1 MISEKQMKITQK
13 ELVVACFEI
22 FSPQLPGGSG
32 KTMKNF
38 GQDSVSSSWSFNVGP
53 PECCV
58 LILQMK

>member
-22 FSPQLPGGSG
+22 FSPHLPRGSE

-38 GQDSVSSSWSFNVGP
+38 GQDSVSSSWSLNVGP
-53 PECCV
+53 PE
-58 LILQMK
+58 